1 MELAIRQLADHS
13 PVSRVLGMARFIS
26 NYLSF
31 ANSINQ
37 KNKKTIVFQILY
49 LLQHK

>member
-1 MELAIRQLADHS
+1 MELAICQLVDHS
-13 PVSRVLGMARFIS
+13 PASIVLGMARFIS

-31 ANSINQ
+31 ANSTNQ
-37 KNKKTIVFQILY
+37 KNKKTIVFQTLY